1 MFRHVSLYICLFDIK
16 TRLLD
21 MVVAFSSLAGMLEEF
36 STVHSPPALL
46 LLLLLLLFFFFEVE
60 ISSRTFNSALY
71 ARISLRW
78 LSELKRLW
86 PNVP

>member
-1 MFRHVSLYICLFDIK
+1 MFRHVSLYICLFDIR

-46 LLLLLLLFFFFEVE
+46 HLLFFFFFFEVE

>member
-46 LLLLLLLFFFFEVE
+46 LLLFFFFEVE